1 MSERELI
8 LKLFDSKGIDMSVVI
23 REMFLG
29 YKQRKQRRQLYSED
43 NTVPTTLLKM
53 YFSLNP
59 EEIEFESLKN
69 AFVSRYIK
77 NESKLEAVH
86 SPEEIEGLREMY
98 EYIHSDEIE
107 DMFDIFTLKTLHE
120 KLYSKTPYP
129 EFGGSFRR
137 EPARIKNCPSD
148 LVPWYAIFSE
158 LKGLNDEV
166 LFLKEVASFVREWRD
181 PGILLDYLDQ
191 CVVLGC
197 NLIKIHPFADGNGR
211 TVRGFVNKLLED
223 AGFPPVYIK
232 AEERDEY
239 HDAMGKAIGGGDYSE
254 IKNFYRYKVCDSII
268 ELDIN
273 ERLKQEVHVPPM
285 VDGVRV
291 AKQKSDDLN
300 KKPGLRK

>member
-1 MSERELI
+1 MNERELVLRI
-8 LKLFDSKGIDMSVVI
+8 FDSNGIDMGVVI

-43 NTVPTTLLKM
+43 NTIPTTLIKM

-59 EEIEFESLKN
+59 DDIEFESLKN

-77 NESKLEAVH
+77 NESKLESVH
-86 SPEEIEGLREMY
+86 SPEEIEGLRVMY
-98 EYIHSDEIE
+98 EYIHSD
-107 DMFDIFTLKTLHE
+107 DVDYMFDIFTLKTLHE

-129 EFGGSFRR
+129 EFGGNFRR
-137 EPARIKNCPSD
+137 EPAHIKNCPSD

-158 LKGLNDEV
+158 MKNLNETV
-166 LFLKEVASFVREWRD
+166 LYLKEVAPLVKEWRD
-181 PGILLDYLDQ
+181 PDILLEYLDK

-197 NLIKIHPFADGNGR
+197 DLIKIHPFADGNGR
-211 TVRGFVNKLLED
+211 SVRGFVNKLLED

-232 AEERDEY
+232 SEERDEY
-239 HDAMGKAIGGGDYSE
+239 HDAMGKAIGCGDYSE

-285 VDGVRV
+285 ISGVRFL
-291 AKQKSDDLN
+291 KQKSDDLRR
-300 KKPGLRK
+300 KKTE